1 MGFERWRYGA
11 LKAIGF
17 QSTFDMHIL
26 TQEPAS
32 RRQQHPLQRD
42 HLPMHSSALC
52 DRDSLPAV
60 HRSRRPSGRAYG
72 SDSGMLPN
80 KSQPQA
86 ARKELAGVVGERRR
100 DRRSRQDRRARQG
113 EPSDGEK
120 GEKGAFSRFKRG
132 DEAVGDRG
140 LWFE

>member
-1 MGFERWRYGA
+1 
-11 LKAIGF
+11 
-17 QSTFDMHIL
+17 MHIL

-42 HLPMHSSALC
+42 HLPMHSSALR
-52 DRDSLPAV
+52 DRDSRLPGV

-80 KSQPQA
+80 KSQPLA